1 MNRIFGLVCIVYLPL
16 LSMGQ
21 NTNNDFPKFS
31 FDPKACADSTKN
43 IKLVFE
49 VTVSKDG
56 EVTKVNLTESS
67 DTVSFELIQ
76 KFEEYTRKLNFT
88 PKQPQPVESK
98 GKITYCIIKEDGD

>member
-1 MNRIFGLVCIVYLPL
+1 MNRVFGLICIVSLPL

-21 NTNNDFPKFS
+21 NTNNDFPKLS

-49 VTVSKDG
+49 ITVSKDG
-56 EVTKVNLTESS
+56 EVTKVDLTESTAT
-67 DTVSFELIQ
+67 DSFELIQ
-76 KFEEYTRKLNFT
+76 KFEKYIRKLNYSS
-88 PKQPQPVESK
+88 KQPQLVESI

>member
-1 MNRIFGLVCIVYLPL
+1 MVCLPL

-21 NTNNDFPKFS
+21 NTDLPKFS

-49 VTVSKDG
+49 LTVSKDG
-56 EVTKVNLTESS
+56 DVTKINMTESS

-76 KFEEYTRKLNFT
+76 KFEEYTRKLNFSPT
-88 PKQPQPVESK
+88 QPQTVVSK
-98 GKITYCIIKEDGD
+98 GKITYCIIKKNGD